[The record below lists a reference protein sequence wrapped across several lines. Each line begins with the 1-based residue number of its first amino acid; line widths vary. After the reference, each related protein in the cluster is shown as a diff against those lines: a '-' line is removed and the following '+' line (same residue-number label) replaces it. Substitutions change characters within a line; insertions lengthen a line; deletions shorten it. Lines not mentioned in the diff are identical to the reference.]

1 METLTLPKGKENQIR
16 RIEGVSQIVPFNRTA
31 VEELSEENLQSNETI
46 KAITQ
51 PDSIDA
57 IANTLTGTFSIN
69 LSEGTEGKDHLA
81 KAGNM
86 ARRFGGWAQR
96 FINDRFN
103 IQNKNLVSGRDVT
116 AVWKEAI
123 KADSSVTSLQTE
135 NGNLSGIE
143 AIISCET
150 EEQKQALIKSSFDN
164 LCAKAPSDDTFLKG
178 LTQMGG
184 AWTRDVLKKELEQ
197 YSAGGN
203 QNLESFVALSRA
215 LETFKKGFEHVKGQ
229 HKLLDFARKAGRLD
243 KSVETLQKTQVEGAE
258 GTGLTETAGDLRGF
272 YAPIYKDKEGNW
284 KFSPRGLFKGL
295 TSLVQRSVFTP
306 ITAGLPW
313 FAPTL
318 LSAGGM
324 AQDGEKS
331 LVNLIQS
338 VINNPQIPENQKEGY
353 VRGLLLKGLDESVYK
368 QRDKYNWGNL
378 PKALIGD
385 FIASGTL
392 ATGSR
397 VSVEAG
403 TYQKALEI
411 AEGYFASKSKEISA
425 TTTEGIMALAQ
436 GAAEAEGYNPTDQE
450 LENYVANW
458 SQNSNLWSNL
468 DTTWERKMKSV
479 AFNAGSMFVQ
489 GRIMNFAGQAAMQ
502 AGSLAD
508 QSLLGGNIGASF
520 NLIRGNTSTEF
531 NLQNGDKITTGH
543 STEQLAKPGQQ
554 TIRFGEYQV
563 ITSNPENYAGGKLPD
578 TVLQEISAKA
588 PSVSLNSNQLSIS
601 NGVLSVKGEDFG
613 LAGNGTKIGDTFG
626 FGGFYLNKGSSGEI
640 LNINGNLVMYQ
651 GVSPDGKTALFTEVG
666 NPNAIITQSYLMH
679 EVGEEE
685 GGGESS
691 EVASNPVPEPKVE
704 VQPEPISESRP
715 SGYEA
720 ANDRN
725 EEVVTPKRQVV
736 REPEPEREAYKA
748 PTPKHQVEKSAYTP
762 PKDNDNRKT
771 PVVESKPNP
780 SWNDNSDSKPA
791 PKPKVEYTP
800 RNITEPVAPKRQVV
814 REPEPEREAYKAPT
828 PKRQETSYKTDN
840 DTPERKAQRIEQA
853 IKPRQV
859 EPQKAAYEDPEP
871 KPIPRKIETATK
883 VYPVE
888 KNTQKSVTQNI
899 ASTKF
904 NKNEV
909 LVASAGQSDV
919 NPILPA
925 KNLTPEQ
932 QYIRQTVPVTKV
944 ETTPPWE
951 IERENLRKSFTPVAQ
966 EPRSTNLKNENGES
980 VIFVNGSLKTEAEI
994 KEQIR
999 VFNKGLTSTVQTE
1012 DQKQIKRTIIED
1024 LKEARLKLIKND
1036 QGVTNTNTGNES
1048 LVVSRVANSIRSDVG
1063 QPQIKISP
1071 RAWNPAGSTEGIK
1084 TLQNTINYL
1093 KFNNPNDPELPV
1105 MQQKLEA
1112 EKRLYGAIVVIN
1124 GNKVQIGKLLDK
1136 VSRKEQLTPLEEE
1149 QLKVVSKQVP
1159 KIQQNI
1165 EDVLTKVSPNRVENL
1180 QGRITKDGSGKLV
1193 VVAEGANPIGTDNY
1207 DTVEQYRKD
1216 LGNAVANPNLSIQQ
1230 RGQASRELQ
1239 ALDTAV
1245 KNYKAKTPLIT
1256 SVPAGRLGGGGEI
1269 DAVGRALALEKRGLA
1284 IPPSVQNRAQNQ
1296 SSLLPKPVFN
1306 YPYADSRSSSSN
1318 RVVENV
1324 SKLNVSYLTSYQI
1337 QQKVNQVV
1345 NDPNLSQTQKAEAFE
1360 AFQRQLA
1367 NEQER
1372 VRRFSDSNAVVTP
1385 LQIERLN
1392 GLGDVSARVAIEQNR
1407 LARVNQ
1413 TPVTSN
1419 TAAATYSGINAT
1431 SNTVGTGQNITTLE
1445 QQQTAL
1451 REQLTQADRLGKP
1464 NANAVANRLA
1474 QVTLE
1479 LEQNRQSRQQI
1490 IQPSQTNNNLS
1501 AQNNGNS
1508 GQFVVPTIS
1517 NDPNAVVV
1525 PTQETLQIGNT
1536 RVILG
1541 GVYDP
1546 KGRYLGQANQLDKV
1560 PQDSIIVQKG
1570 SDGRVSFRQIS
1581 TGFGTTAYSEG
1592 NITINRGTARVTTIE
1607 LTRPEIVNRF
1617 LGSVGAQ
1624 TPNQTVVPTVVGGEQ
1639 AQQLPPLDPNAPISF
1654 DRTVDATAGS
1664 QIAGAISRGELNKV
1678 IEIAGI
1684 SKVSEAVRLKIA
1696 EQKAVPDALRQI
1708 ANGGGGFDE
1717 KTLNNTFYQGVS
1729 LADWKKLMANDTGLK
1744 NQIQNSTQTVSPDA
1758 LVVGASS
1765 KASLDLTSLLG
1776 ILSGQV
1782 SIGINSKETDKTGV
1796 LVSSNF
1802 QSSYRSKVD
1811 ISSLNLEVKDAQPGT
1826 RRVVSENGLPV
1837 IYEITNE
1844 GIKKATIE
1852 VTRDGRPFAKVVI
1865 RDPKVLEQ
1873 LTTGQVKGEQVLERV
1888 VKDSPYG
1895 AFVEFSSGK
1904 TDRITSVT
1912 KLKDVLDGNIYT
1924 DPNYTESKAVR
1935 SIKFDTASKEIPTVK
1950 VNGVDFAETLVK
1962 YSDRLGDVKGDGKD
1976 FLGKDRN
1983 FGGAFGLYMQVF
1995 QKADLETQKQMLQ
2008 ALNTFR
2014 QNQDQYTVFKADQ
2027 IRDPELRNKVLAYS
2041 AISRGLHRLPDEVWN
2056 RFTVDLMK
2064 GRLSEV
2070 TLNEVVNSVTLI
2082 DNTAA
2087 IDRAFGLQQDRQF
2100 QQYRD
2105 TILRGPIPN
2114 EMKSRLYNLTNQEKD
2129 WLIQQAVN
2137 RGDIEQVKALQ
2148 YLKENGDNLSK
2159 LVGATTI
2166 DPSKQKISG
2175 GENVTL
2181 YGQNQNK
2188 EVVDSRLQILE
2199 QKSLANSKTVN
2210 RLYGID
2216 IGGVDGTMAAKV
2228 VFAVQQF
2235 FLPVSF
2241 STGSRT
2247 TTRDSGMVNFG
2258 GEISSQVANNAETMI
2273 AYSITQDGTIL
2284 QKINNQMTP
2293 VGGTDRPG
2301 VSFNE
2306 AVRNIGR
2313 EIQRNSTTVV
2323 KDGKTVYQYKV
2334 GDSTFYSEKAISL
2347 DDLVNMTRVISVNA
2361 KEIEGRVK
2369 TATGLTPSRGV
2380 EIEAL
2385 VNRNIEVYSQ
2395 DQVKLKM
2402 INTIGQNA
2410 ANEAERV
2417 TNNVFN
2423 ALKNTKGYR
2432 ISGRE
2437 YNRIINS
2444 SNYQSINNI
2453 TELGFGPQNVLVAGG
2468 KFEQDGADVTNN
2480 LKGAYINKNDIA
2492 RLHNGELVRIV
2503 YPGCKGNIGYVQLPK
2518 VQISGRGET
2527 SYTVDTRNNIVRL
2540 SNTSGRVESREKN
2553 TFLGLGFK
2561 IPKPNPEKPPETPQK
2576 EPPNKL
2582 GTQTQTKSLPNGQ
2595 QPVVGPRPTQTIP
2608 PNNGLNT
2615 INRPIPGSIQPGT
2628 GVIPQGGQ
2636 LLPTTGVNVINQQ
2649 IPASLPLQQSVIP
2662 VQTIVNPG
2670 IGQVTNVIPNAS
2682 AIVPANNILPIIRS
2696 TPPLGTSGLVRPLVN
2711 GNVPGI

>member
-1 METLTLPKGKENQIR
+1 MNTNPENNNFR
-16 RIEGVSQIVPFNRTA
+16 N
-31 VEELSEENLQSNETI
+31 ENLNEANETI

-353 VRGLLLKGLDESVYK
+353 VRGLLLKGLDESVDK
-368 QRDKYNWGNL
+368 QRDKYNWRNL

-436 GAAEAEGYNPTDQE
+436 GAAEPEGYNPTDQE

-601 NGVLSVKGEDFG
+601 NGVLSVKGENFG

-666 NPNAIITQSYLMH
+666 NPNARITQSYLMH
-679 EVGEEE
+679 EVGEEA

-691 EVASNPVPEPKVE
+691 EVASNSAEPTPEPEAEVQSAPEPKS
-704 VQPEPISESRP
+704 EPRP

-720 ANDRN
+720 AKARNEEILARKQAERVAARNKEVAARN
-725 EEVVTPKRQVV
+725 EEVAAPKR
-736 REPEPEREAYKA
+736 
-748 PTPKHQVEKSAYTP
+748 QVEKSAYTP
-762 PKDNDNRKT
+762 PKETRSQATSYNSDNDNRKT

-791 PKPKVEYTP
+791 PKPKVEYTARKTP
-800 RNITEPVAPKRQVV
+800 TSETADTTFDRKTQTTAKIQEIKPTAPKWDAKAVL
-814 REPEPEREAYKAPT
+814 EGKKSSWEA
-828 PKRQETSYKTDN
+828 PKNQEN
-840 DTPERKAQRIEQA
+840 I
-853 IKPRQV
+853 
-859 EPQKAAYEDPEP
+859 AA
-871 KPIPRKIETATK
+871 KPIE
-883 VYPVE
+883 
-888 KNTQKSVTQNI
+888 NTTTQSDVI
-899 ASTKF
+899 ARSK
-904 NKNEV
+904 KNET
-909 LVASAGQSDV
+909 LFASAGQSDV
-919 NPILPA
+919 NPILPTT
-925 KNLTPEQ
+925 NLTPEQ
-932 QYIRQTVPVTKV
+932 QYIRQTAPVTKV
-944 ETTPPWE
+944 KTTPPWE
-951 IERENLRKSFTPVAQ
+951 IERENLRKSSTPVAQ
-966 EPRSTNLKNENGES
+966 EPRPTNLKNENGES

-994 KEQIR
+994 KQQITK
-999 VFNKGLTSTVQTE
+999 FNKDLGSTFRTE
-1012 DQKQIKRTIIED
+1012 DQKQITRTIIQD
-1024 LKEARLKLIKND
+1024 LEEARLKLIKND
-1036 QGVTNTNTGNES
+1036 QGAKNLTPEQQYIRQTVPVTKVKTTPPWEIERENLRKSSTPVAQEPRPTNLKTIKALKETNPRDPNPS
-1048 LVVSRVANSIRSDVG
+1048 SRDV
-1063 QPQIKISP
+1063 
-1071 RAWNPAGSTEGIK
+1071 RY
-1084 TLQNTINYL
+1084 QNTQ
-1093 KFNNPNDPELPV
+1093 KEL
-1105 MQQKLEA
+1105 
-1112 EKRLYGAIVVIN
+1112 
-1124 GNKVQIGKLLDK
+1124 
-1136 VSRKEQLTPLEEE
+1136 
-1149 QLKVVSKQVP
+1149 
-1159 KIQQNI
+1159 
-1165 EDVLTKVSPNRVENL
+1165 
-1180 QGRITKDGSGKLV
+1180 
-1193 VVAEGANPIGTDNY
+1193 
-1207 DTVEQYRKD
+1207 
-1216 LGNAVANPNLSIQQ
+1216 
-1230 RGQASRELQ
+1230 
-1239 ALDTAV
+1239 
-1245 KNYKAKTPLIT
+1245 
-1256 SVPAGRLGGGGEI
+1256 
-1269 DAVGRALALEKRGLA
+1269 
-1284 IPPSVQNRAQNQ
+1284 PSVQNRAQNQ

-1360 AFQRQLA
+1360 AFQRQLE

-1385 LQIERLN
+1385 LQTERLN
-1392 GLGDVSARVAIEQNR
+1392 DLGDVSARVAIEQNR

-1474 QVTLE
+1474 QVTRE

-1639 AQQLPPLDPNAPISF
+1639 AQQLSLLDPNAPISF

-2576 EPPNKL
+2576 EPPKL
-2582 GTQTQTKSLPNGQ
+2582 GTQTQTKPLPNGQ
-2595 QPVVGPRPTQTIP
+2595 QPVVGPGPTQTIP

-2636 LLPTTGVNVINQQ
+2636 LPNTGVNVINQP

-2662 VQTIVNPG
+2662 AQTIVNPG

>member
-31 VEELSEENLQSNETI
+31 VEELSEENLQANETI

-164 LCAKAPSDDTFLKG
+164 LCAKAITDDTFLKG

-215 LETFKKGFEHVKGQ
+215 LEIFKKGFEHVKGQ

-666 NPNAIITQSYLMH
+666 NPNARITQSYLMH

-800 RNITEPVAPKRQVV
+800 RNIP
-814 REPEPEREAYKAPT
+814 EPEPEREAYKAPT

-925 KNLTPEQ
+925 NTNQEKIAVRSIIQPESKQVEAIKQEFETSSRYTTSQNQLRFKLFANNAKIISDKYNSGQDLTKYEEKAQGDLVGKALIAKYVAEGGKTPTDQEISEALAESNTQ
-932 QYIRQTVPVTKV
+932 IVKDGVENALGLRERTSIASKLAPVGKTVEGAPLVTNSNAARLVQPSNSIWNAGKV
-944 ETTPPWE
+944 ALVGES
-951 IERENLRKSFTPVAQ
+951 KTPVAVAYTRNLNF
-966 EPRSTNLKNENGES
+966 EPGDNRTEILNRPYTTFDVAQIKLNNGQVINLNSKNSLDIVPFLKEQKIPISSVKSVNFAKVESVPTVNDLNDPKAKAFLNGKLPEVKTTTNIEVPTSIKIDKEIVIAKNELLRLGMDPSEIDQDIPKTREFARQVYKINDIDELEKIRKNYISDYQQLSETFKSQYQNGQIS
-980 VIFVNGSLKTEAEI
+980 KTEYERYI
-994 KEQIR
+994 KLAKFGEAQTNR
-999 VFNKGLTSTVQTE
+999 FFNTRKSELINYSIKNKLGNIGIPTTGVMTTEGRFYGGNNVDNILSNSSLTNTQKLVRPNTLE
-1012 DQKQIKRTIIED
+1012 KNEWQKQQGII
-1024 LKEARLKLIKND
+1024 
-1036 QGVTNTNTGNES
+1036 QSGGVVDGSS
-1048 LVVSRVANSIRSDVG
+1048 LS
-1063 QPQIKISP
+1063 KISQA
-1071 RAWNPAGSTEGIK
+1071 R
-1084 TLQNTINYL
+1084 Q
-1093 KFNNPNDPELPV
+1093 
-1105 MQQKLEA
+1105 
-1112 EKRLYGAIVVIN
+1112 
-1124 GNKVQIGKLLDK
+1124 LLNQ
-1136 VSRKEQLTPLEEE
+1136 SN
-1149 QLKVVSKQVP
+1149 S
-1159 KIQQNI
+1159 N
-1165 EDVLTKVSPNRVENL
+1165 
-1180 QGRITKDGSGKLV
+1180 
-1193 VVAEGANPIGTDNY
+1193 
-1207 DTVEQYRKD
+1207 
-1216 LGNAVANPNLSIQQ
+1216 
-1230 RGQASRELQ
+1230 
-1239 ALDTAV
+1239 
-1245 KNYKAKTPLIT
+1245 

-1269 DAVGRALALEKRGLA
+1269 NSNSSALTPEQIRNLSADPNIPNERKLTIIDQNTTALQKEKLTLQTQLRQADITGNYTKGDRLA
-1284 IPPSVQNRAQNQ
+1284 NQLNQNTQKLNSWGEARQETQNRDFSSVLKVGQPGQWLNNQ
-1296 SSLLPKPVFN
+1296 DGPEK
-1306 YPYADSRSSSSN
+1306 SN
-1318 RVVENV
+1318 VGLSDDGKNLVRWNGKEVV
-1324 SKLNVSYLTSYQI
+1324 TI
-1337 QQKVNQVV
+1337 GPV
-1345 NDPNLSQTQKAEAFE
+1345 NDPEALSTARKFYESETANQTVAPTVRAGERSVNQAGIGRVENNPSTGDLSQTDYSKNAITPGS
-1360 AFQRQLA
+1360 QLGMFVDGKSV
-1367 NEQER
+1367 NY
-1372 VRRFSDSNAVVTP
+1372 AVGNVIKVQNPSVSTLDQTP
-1385 LQIERLN
+1385 LSKGFHI
-1392 GLGDVSARVAIEQNR
+1392 V
-1407 LARVNQ
+1407 
-1413 TPVTSN
+1413 
-1419 TAAATYSGINAT
+1419 
-1431 SNTVGTGQNITTLE
+1431 
-1445 QQQTAL
+1445 
-1451 REQLTQADRLGKP
+1451 
-1464 NANAVANRLA
+1464 
-1474 QVTLE
+1474 QVTNPE
-1479 LEQNRQSRQQI
+1479 N
-1490 IQPSQTNNNLS
+1490 
-1501 AQNNGNS
+1501 
-1508 GQFVVPTIS
+1508 
-1517 NDPNAVVV
+1517 
-1525 PTQETLQIGNT
+1525 
-1536 RVILG
+1536 
-1541 GVYDP
+1541 
-1546 KGRYLGQANQLDKV
+1546 K
-1560 PQDSIIVQKG
+1560 IV
-1570 SDGRVSFRQIS
+1570 
-1581 TGFGTTAYSEG
+1581 
-1592 NITINRGTARVTTIE
+1592 NITIKVDENGKVTPTSRQNVAEALNNNPNSSLRIGEINRNTAISPVQPI
-1607 LTRPEIVNRF
+1607 
-1617 LGSVGAQ
+1617 
-1624 TPNQTVVPTVVGGEQ
+1624 
-1639 AQQLPPLDPNAPISF
+1639 DPNAPLRILNN
-1654 DRTVDATAGS
+1654 TNVTAGS
-1664 QIAGAISRGELNKV
+1664 NIAKSISNGDLNKV
-1678 IEIAGI
+1678 AGIAGWD
-1684 SKVSEAVRLKIA
+1684 KVANTINASLG
-1696 EQKAVPDALRQI
+1696 EQRAVPVSLKDLSNGKTFDA
-1708 ANGGGGFDE
+1708 N
-1717 KTLNNTFYQGVS
+1717 TLNNTKVS
-1729 LADWKKLMANDTGLK
+1729 GLTLAQWKDLMEKRPELRSS
-1744 NQIQNSTQTVSPDA
+1744 IQNSNTTLNPEAIQ
-1758 LVVGASS
+1758 VGASS
-1765 KASLDLTSLLG
+1765 KVSLDIPGMLLG
-1776 ILSGQV
+1776 VLSGKI
-1782 SIGINSKETDKTGV
+1782 SISVKGKETLDTSVLTNYELQSSQRSKIDINS
-1796 LVSSNF
+1796 LS
-1802 QSSYRSKVD
+1802 
-1811 ISSLNLEVKDAQPGT
+1811 LEVKNVPKAGT
-1826 RRVVSENGLPV
+1826 RTEFTQSGLPV
-1837 IYEITNE
+1837 RFDFTDKGIT
-1844 GIKKATIE
+1844 KATLEINRE
-1852 VTRDGRPFAKVVI
+1852 GRSFAKIVI
-1865 RDPKVLEQ
+1865 TDPKVLEQ
-1873 LTTGQVKGEQVLERV
+1873 LTTGKAKGVEVLNQII
-1888 VKDSPYG
+1888 KDNPAG

-1904 TDRITSVT
+1904 NIRVDSAE
-1912 KLKDVLDGNIYT
+1912 KLESILNGDINT
-1924 DPNYTESKAVR
+1924 DPNYLSNQSVK
-1935 SIKFDTASKEIPTVK
+1935 SLKFDNTSKEIPKVE
-1950 VNGVDFAETLVK
+1950 VNGLNFAKVAGENM
-1962 YSDRLGDVKGDGKD
+1962 SRLGEVRDEKGNLQLDTRRISSD
-1976 FLGKDRN
+1976 IINTRTL
-1983 FGGAFGLYMQVF
+1983 GLYLQVL
-1995 QKADLETQKQMLQ
+1995 QNADAGTQKQMLQ
-2008 ALNTFR
+2008 GLNAYR
-2014 QNQDQYTVFKADQ
+2014 QNLDLYGVNKSPNNPEIKAWASISMAINNLPADV
-2027 IRDPELRNKVLAYS
+2027 RDRFGKELRNGQ
-2041 AISRGLHRLPDEVWN
+2041 ITED
-2056 RFTVDLMK
+2056 
-2064 GRLSEV
+2064 
-2070 TLNEVVNSVTLI
+2070 TLNSVRNSIVKI
-2082 DNTAA
+2082 DNTKPIEEAL
-2087 IDRAFGLQQDRQF
+2087 RGQQNKEF
-2100 QQYRD
+2100 ESYKNI
-2105 TILRGPIPN
+2105 ILRNPIPN
-2114 EMKSRLYNLTNQEKD
+2114 GWRLDKLNPQQQRYLIEQAQQRGDDLSVRELQRIKTTGQDDLSRL
-2129 WLIQQAVN
+2129 
-2137 RGDIEQVKALQ
+2137 
-2148 YLKENGDNLSK
+2148 
-2159 LVGATTI
+2159 VGSTSPETTT
-2166 DPSKQKISG
+2166 KKISG
-2175 GENVTL
+2175 GENVTI
-2181 YGQNQNK
+2181 YGENVNK
-2188 EVVDSRLQILE
+2188 ADTDLRLKTVNEKAI
-2199 QKSLANSKTVN
+2199 ANSTTKN
-2210 RLYGID
+2210 RLYGFID
-2216 IGGVDGTMAAKV
+2216 TGKNNAATISQV
-2228 VFAVQQF
+2228 LFAVQQVV
-2235 FLPVSF
+2235 LPVSF
-2241 STGSRT
+2241 SYGSSTRTGQ
-2247 TTRDSGMVNFG
+2247 SGVIDFG
-2258 GEISSQVANNAETMI
+2258 GGIETGVANKAETAV
-2273 AYSITQDGTIL
+2273 AYAVTQDGTVL
-2284 QKINNQMTP
+2284 EK
-2293 VGGTDRPG
+2293 VGNMMRRG
-2301 VSFNE
+2301 VDASGNGLSFNE
-2306 AVRNIGR
+2306 AV
-2313 EIQRNSTTVV
+2313 QRVGLDLQKNATTVIRE
-2323 KDGKTVYQYKV
+2323 GKTVYRYKV
-2334 GDSTFYSEKAISL
+2334 GNQEIYTEKPISV
-2347 DDLVNMTRVISVNA
+2347 DDFVQMTRQIAVNA
-2361 KEIEGRVK
+2361 EEIGAAVK
-2369 TATGLTPSRGV
+2369 TRTGLTPHIGIKILVDSN
-2380 EIEAL
+2380 IEA
-2385 VNRNIEVYSQ
+2385 YSS
-2395 DQVKLKM
+2395 DQVKSQMVAEL
-2402 INTIGQNA
+2402 GSQA
-2410 ANEAERV
+2410 GAEAQRV
-2417 TNNVFN
+2417 TDNVFN
-2423 ALKNTKGYR
+2423 ALKGVKGYKVSAER
-2432 ISGRE
+2432 YREISSSRE
-2437 YNRIINS
+2437 YS
-2444 SNYQSINNI
+2444 KFNNV
-2453 TELGFGPQNVLVAGG
+2453 EQLGFSPNNKVVLAG
-2468 KFEQDGADVTNN
+2468 KFFKDGGDYTNKFGAGFY
-2480 LKGAYINKNDIA
+2480 LKNGDLKRFY
-2492 RLHNGELVRIV
+2492 NGEMVPI
-2503 YPGCKGNIGYVQLPK
+2503 YFAGCHGNEGFMQLPR
-2518 VQISGRGET
+2518 VQMSGSGET
-2527 SYTVDTRNNIVRL
+2527 SASVNTQTSTLDLRGRL
-2540 SNTSGRVESREKN
+2540 GSGTTYEKERH
-2553 TFLGLGFK
+2553 LGIGFTP
-2561 IPKPNPEKPPETPQK
+2561 PKPNEKPPEKPPETPQK
-2576 EPPNKL
+2576 EPPKL
-2582 GTQTQTKSLPNGQ
+2582 GTQTRTKSLPNGQ

-2636 LLPTTGVNVINQQ
+2636 LPTTGVNVINQS
-2649 IPASLPLQQSVIP
+2649 IPASITP
-2662 VQTIVNPG
+2662 V
-2670 IGQVTNVIPNAS
+2670 S
-2682 AIVPANNILPIIRS
+2682 
-2696 TPPLGTSGLVRPLVN
+2696 
-2711 GNVPGI
+2711 

>member
-1 METLTLPKGKENQIR
+1 M
-16 RIEGVSQIVPFNRTA
+16 
-31 VEELSEENLQSNETI
+31 
-46 KAITQ
+46 
-51 PDSIDA
+51 
-57 IANTLTGTFSIN
+57 
-69 LSEGTEGKDHLA
+69 
-81 KAGNM
+81 
-86 ARRFGGWAQR
+86 
-96 FINDRFN
+96 
-103 IQNKNLVSGRDVT
+103 
-116 AVWKEAI
+116 
-123 KADSSVTSLQTE
+123 
-135 NGNLSGIE
+135 
-143 AIISCET
+143 
-150 EEQKQALIKSSFDN
+150 
-164 LCAKAPSDDTFLKG
+164 
-178 LTQMGG
+178 
-184 AWTRDVLKKELEQ
+184 
-197 YSAGGN
+197 
-203 QNLESFVALSRA
+203 
-215 LETFKKGFEHVKGQ
+215 
-229 HKLLDFARKAGRLD
+229 
-243 KSVETLQKTQVEGAE
+243 
-258 GTGLTETAGDLRGF
+258 
-272 YAPIYKDKEGNW
+272 
-284 KFSPRGLFKGL
+284 
-295 TSLVQRSVFTP
+295 
-306 ITAGLPW
+306 
-313 FAPTL
+313 
-318 LSAGGM
+318 
-324 AQDGEKS
+324 
-331 LVNLIQS
+331 
-338 VINNPQIPENQKEGY
+338 
-353 VRGLLLKGLDESVYK
+353 
-368 QRDKYNWGNL
+368 
-378 PKALIGD
+378 
-385 FIASGTL
+385 
-392 ATGSR
+392 
-397 VSVEAG
+397 
-403 TYQKALEI
+403 
-411 AEGYFASKSKEISA
+411 
-425 TTTEGIMALAQ
+425 
-436 GAAEAEGYNPTDQE
+436 
-450 LENYVANW
+450 
-458 SQNSNLWSNL
+458 
-468 DTTWERKMKSV
+468 
-479 AFNAGSMFVQ
+479 
-489 GRIMNFAGQAAMQ
+489 
-502 AGSLAD
+502 
-508 QSLLGGNIGASF
+508 
-520 NLIRGNTSTEF
+520 
-531 NLQNGDKITTGH
+531 
-543 STEQLAKPGQQ
+543 
-554 TIRFGEYQV
+554 
-563 ITSNPENYAGGKLPD
+563 
-578 TVLQEISAKA
+578 
-588 PSVSLNSNQLSIS
+588 
-601 NGVLSVKGEDFG
+601 
-613 LAGNGTKIGDTFG
+613 
-626 FGGFYLNKGSSGEI
+626 
-640 LNINGNLVMYQ
+640 
-651 GVSPDGKTALFTEVG
+651 
-666 NPNAIITQSYLMH
+666 
-679 EVGEEE
+679 
-685 GGGESS
+685 
-691 EVASNPVPEPKVE
+691 
-704 VQPEPISESRP
+704 
-715 SGYEA
+715 
-720 ANDRN
+720 
-725 EEVVTPKRQVV
+725 
-736 REPEPEREAYKA
+736 
-748 PTPKHQVEKSAYTP
+748 
-762 PKDNDNRKT
+762 
-771 PVVESKPNP
+771 
-780 SWNDNSDSKPA
+780 
-791 PKPKVEYTP
+791 
-800 RNITEPVAPKRQVV
+800 
-814 REPEPEREAYKAPT
+814 
-828 PKRQETSYKTDN
+828 
-840 DTPERKAQRIEQA
+840 
-853 IKPRQV
+853 
-859 EPQKAAYEDPEP
+859 
-871 KPIPRKIETATK
+871 
-883 VYPVE
+883 
-888 KNTQKSVTQNI
+888 
-899 ASTKF
+899 
-904 NKNEV
+904 
-909 LVASAGQSDV
+909 
-919 NPILPA
+919 
-925 KNLTPEQ
+925 
-932 QYIRQTVPVTKV
+932 
-944 ETTPPWE
+944 
-951 IERENLRKSFTPVAQ
+951 
-966 EPRSTNLKNENGES
+966 KNENGES

-994 KEQIR
+994 KQQITK
-999 VFNKGLTSTVQTE
+999 FNKDLGSTFRTE
-1012 DQKQIKRTIIED
+1012 DQKQITRTIIQD
-1024 LKEARLKLIKND
+1024 LEEARLKLIKND
-1036 QGVTNTNTGNES
+1036 QGAKNLTPEQQYIRQTVPVTKVKTTPPWEIERENLRKSSTPVAQEPRPTNLKTIKALKETNPRDPNPS
-1048 LVVSRVANSIRSDVG
+1048 SRDV
-1063 QPQIKISP
+1063 
-1071 RAWNPAGSTEGIK
+1071 RY
-1084 TLQNTINYL
+1084 QNTQ
-1093 KFNNPNDPELPV
+1093 KEL
-1105 MQQKLEA
+1105 
-1112 EKRLYGAIVVIN
+1112 
-1124 GNKVQIGKLLDK
+1124 
-1136 VSRKEQLTPLEEE
+1136 
-1149 QLKVVSKQVP
+1149 
-1159 KIQQNI
+1159 
-1165 EDVLTKVSPNRVENL
+1165 
-1180 QGRITKDGSGKLV
+1180 
-1193 VVAEGANPIGTDNY
+1193 
-1207 DTVEQYRKD
+1207 
-1216 LGNAVANPNLSIQQ
+1216 
-1230 RGQASRELQ
+1230 
-1239 ALDTAV
+1239 
-1245 KNYKAKTPLIT
+1245 
-1256 SVPAGRLGGGGEI
+1256 
-1269 DAVGRALALEKRGLA
+1269 
-1284 IPPSVQNRAQNQ
+1284 PSVQNRAQNQ

-1360 AFQRQLA
+1360 AFQRQLE

-1385 LQIERLN
+1385 LQTERLN
-1392 GLGDVSARVAIEQNR
+1392 DLGDVSARVAIEQNR

-1474 QVTLE
+1474 QVTRE

-1639 AQQLPPLDPNAPISF
+1639 AQQLSLLDPNAPISF

-2576 EPPNKL
+2576 EPPKL
-2582 GTQTQTKSLPNGQ
+2582 GTQTQTKPLPNGQ
-2595 QPVVGPRPTQTIP
+2595 QPVVGPGPTQTIP

-2636 LLPTTGVNVINQQ
+2636 LPNTGVNVINQP

-2662 VQTIVNPG
+2662 AQTIVNPG

>member
-31 VEELSEENLQSNETI
+31 VKELSEENLQSNETI

-135 NGNLSGIE
+135 NRNLSGIE

-150 EEQKQALIKSSFDN
+150 EEQKQALIKSSFYN
-164 LCAKAPSDDTFLKG
+164 LCAKAITDDTFLKG

-353 VRGLLLKGLDESVYK
+353 VRGLLLKGLDESVDK
-368 QRDKYNWGNL
+368 QRDKYNWRNL

-666 NPNAIITQSYLMH
+666 NPNARITQSYLMH
-679 EVGEEE
+679 EVDEEE
-685 GGGESS
+685 RGGESS
-691 EVASNPVPEPKVE
+691 EVASNPVPEPEAE
-704 VQPEPISESRP
+704 VQSAPEPKSEPRP
-715 SGYEA
+715 SGYETRKQA
-720 ANDRN
+720 ERQSTGN
-725 EEVVTPKRQVV
+725 EED
-736 REPEPEREAYKA
+736 
-748 PTPKHQVEKSAYTP
+748 PTPRRQVEKSADTP
-762 PKDNDNRKT
+762 PKEPRSQAPSYNSDNDNRKT

-791 PKPKVEYTP
+791 PKPQPVIVKNTSIEDQASNFN
-800 RNITEPVAPKRQVV
+800 RNIPEQIAAQVESDEVKPIQKVVA
-814 REPEPEREAYKAPT
+814 T

-919 NPILPA
+919 NPILPTT
-925 KNLTPEQ
+925 NLTPEQ

-944 ETTPPWE
+944 KTTPPWE
-951 IERENLRKSFTPVAQ
+951 IERENLRKSSTPVAQ
-966 EPRSTNLKNENGES
+966 EPRPTNLKNENGES

-994 KEQIR
+994 KQQITK
-999 VFNKGLTSTVQTE
+999 FNKDLGSTFRTE
-1012 DQKQIKRTIIED
+1012 DQKQITRTIIQD
-1024 LKEARLKLIKND
+1024 LEEARLKLIKND
-1036 QGVTNTNTGNES
+1036 QGAKNLTPEQQYIRQTVPVTKVKTTPPWEIERENLRKSSTPVAQEPRPTNLKTIKALKETNPRDPNPS
-1048 LVVSRVANSIRSDVG
+1048 SRDV
-1063 QPQIKISP
+1063 
-1071 RAWNPAGSTEGIK
+1071 RY
-1084 TLQNTINYL
+1084 QNTQ
-1093 KFNNPNDPELPV
+1093 KEL
-1105 MQQKLEA
+1105 
-1112 EKRLYGAIVVIN
+1112 
-1124 GNKVQIGKLLDK
+1124 
-1136 VSRKEQLTPLEEE
+1136 
-1149 QLKVVSKQVP
+1149 
-1159 KIQQNI
+1159 
-1165 EDVLTKVSPNRVENL
+1165 
-1180 QGRITKDGSGKLV
+1180 
-1193 VVAEGANPIGTDNY
+1193 
-1207 DTVEQYRKD
+1207 
-1216 LGNAVANPNLSIQQ
+1216 
-1230 RGQASRELQ
+1230 
-1239 ALDTAV
+1239 
-1245 KNYKAKTPLIT
+1245 
-1256 SVPAGRLGGGGEI
+1256 
-1269 DAVGRALALEKRGLA
+1269 
-1284 IPPSVQNRAQNQ
+1284 PSVQNRAQNQ

-1345 NDPNLSQTQKAEAFE
+1345 NDPNLSQTQKAQVFE

-1479 LEQNRQSRQQI
+1479 LEQNRQPRQQI

-2576 EPPNKL
+2576 EPPKL

-2636 LLPTTGVNVINQQ
+2636 LPTTGVNVINQS
-2649 IPASLPLQQSVIP
+2649 IPASLPLQQGVIP
-2662 VQTIVNPG
+2662 VQTIVNPNL
-2670 IGQVTNVIPNAS
+2670 GQTLIPTQIPAS
-2682 AIVPANNILPIIRS
+2682 I
-2696 TPPLGTSGLVRPLVN
+2696 TPVS
-2711 GNVPGI
+2711 